1 MWQEL
6 SISEHACLPPERLE
20 QLLVTG
26 KRQQRKAGTG
36 GNMGC
41 EGAWSLVTLPDPPG
55 DKGGGEPIARRVR
68 DQGATQAFQKAFAAA
83 SPASVPH

>member
-20 QLLVTG
+20 QLLLTG
-26 KRQQRKAGTG
+26 KWQQRKAGTG

-41 EGAWSLVTLPDPPG
+41 EGGPSLVTPPDPPG
-55 DKGGGEPIARRVR
+55 EKGGGEPMASRAR

>member
-1 MWQEL
+1 
-6 SISEHACLPPERLE
+6 
-20 QLLVTG
+20 
-26 KRQQRKAGTG
+26 
-36 GNMGC
+36 MGC